1 MLKLPFA
8 FCQSQFFSKPFCKI
22 QPTIMKGFDVV
33 SSSTIMLSNAL
44 QITLVQRGECWS
56 LQKSNT
62 ANVSSGWCKI
72 LESRI
77 FLHLEFGAVA
87 WPTRSSHRCDL
98 LFRVSC
104 PKLVTS
110 VRNVESPLLCCPFLL
125 LPIWSFRTS
134 HWWYWN
140 NFLAWRILCVLV
152 DYFCFGNSLPT
163 DYTSFVNIDSLLCFS
178 SGWYS
183 VKPVAMLK

>member
-62 ANVSSGWCKI
+62 ANVSSGWCKV

-77 FLHLEFGAVA
+77 FLHLELGAVA

-104 PKLVTS
+104 PKLVAS
-110 VRNVESPLLCCPFLL
+110 VRNVESPLLFCPFPS
-125 LPIWSFRTS
+125 LPVWSPRTS
-134 HWWYWN
+134 HWWYWD
-140 NFLAWRILCVLV
+140 NFLAWKILYMLV
-152 DYFCFGNSLPT
+152 DYFCLVIPFCFDWS
-163 DYTSFVNIDSLLCFS
+163 SFVNPDSLLCS
-178 SGWYS
+178 SPG
-183 VKPVAMLK
+183 

>member
-1 MLKLPFA
+1 MLQLDLMLKLPFA

-87 WPTRSSHRCDL
+87 WPTRSSHRCGAICYSE
-98 LFRVSC
+98 FHA
-104 PKLVTS
+104 
-110 VRNVESPLLCCPFLL
+110 RNLSRQWEMLNLRCCVALSSFCPFEALGLL
-125 LPIWSFRTS
+125 TGGTETTF
-134 HWWYWN
+134 
-140 NFLAWRILCVLV
+140 
-152 DYFCFGNSLPT
+152 
-163 DYTSFVNIDSLLCFS
+163 
-178 SGWYS
+178 
-183 VKPVAMLK
+183 

>member
-98 LFRVSC
+98 LFRVSS
-104 PKLVTS
+104 PKLVAS
-110 VRNVESPLLCCPFLL
+110 VRNVESPLLCCPFLFCPFEALEL
-125 LPIWSFRTS
+125 LTGGTETTSWHERFFTCLLTTFALVIPFR
-134 HWWYWN
+134 
-140 NFLAWRILCVLV
+140 LIIL
-152 DYFCFGNSLPT
+152 P
-163 DYTSFVNIDSLLCFS
+163 LLT
-178 SGWYS
+178 
-183 VKPVAMLK
+183 

>member
-8 FCQSQFFSKPFCKI
+8 FCQSQFFFKPFCKI
-22 QPTIMKGFDVV
+22 QPSMMKGFDAV

-44 QITLVQRGECWS
+44 QSTLIQPWECWS
-56 LQKSNT
+56 HQKSNT
-62 ANVSSGWCKI
+62 ANVSPGWCKF
-72 LESRI
+72 LVSRI

-87 WPTRSSHRCDL
+87 WPTRSSYRCDL

-110 VRNVESPLLCCPFLL
+110 VRYVESPLLFCSFLL
-125 LPIWSFRTS
+125 LPVWSLRTS

-152 DYFCFGNSLPT
+152 DYFCFGNFLPS
-163 DYTSFVNIDSLLCFS
+163 DYTSFVNLDSLLCFS
-178 SGWYS
+178 SGWHS